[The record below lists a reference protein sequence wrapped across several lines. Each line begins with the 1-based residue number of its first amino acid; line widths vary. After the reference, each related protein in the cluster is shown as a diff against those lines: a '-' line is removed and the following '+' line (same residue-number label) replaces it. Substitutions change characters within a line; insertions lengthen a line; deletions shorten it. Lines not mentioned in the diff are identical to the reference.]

1 MSDYSELSNYDL
13 KKLIT
18 TNLCHGAPALTGA
31 IMELWERYEAD
42 QALLGGISNEMGL
55 QTADDLWDYLMSED
69 DVNEGSK
76 KVATQG
82 ESRPLEDMTL
92 DELKKIR
99 AKQIEDAEKRR
110 LIREIRGFEQL
121 PEDYTL

>member
-1 MSDYSELSNYDL
+1 MVDYSELNNYDL
-13 KKLIT
+13 KKLIM

-31 IMELWERYEAD
+31 IMELWERYEAN
-42 QALLGGISNEMGL
+42 QALLGGIANEIGM